1 MLGSNSSQPNPTI
14 EAVNQFYHPQSIL
27 PPSLISVL
35 SSSTSDGELDFLRK
49 RQVVWEESSGP
60 IYYMLRKDICS
71 LFYASLRKLEEQP
84 EWLKGGKLRDYQL
97 EGLNFLVN
105 SWRNDTNVILA
116 DEMGLGKI
124 VQSVSML
131 GFHQNAQQ
139 IHGPFLGVVP
149 LSSLSNWAKEFRKW
163 LPEMNIIIYVGTRA
177 SREGY
182 GAESA
187 EEKQRLLKLMRNFNF
202 NGESGSEPYT
212 PTAINFNFIPEFIS
226 KKLFI
231 IGTLLR
237 NSGSDGLL

>member
-49 RQVVWEESSGP
+49 RQVVWEESLRDL
-60 IYYMLRKDICS
+60 YYMLRKDICS

-105 SWRNDTNVILA
+105 SWRNDTNVILG

-131 GFHQNAQQ
+131 GFHQRMPSKSMVLFLELFRSPLYQ
-139 IHGPFLGVVP
+139 IGP
-149 LSSLSNWAKEFRKW
+149 K
-163 LPEMNIIIYVGTRA
+163 
-177 SREGY
+177 
-182 GAESA
+182 
-187 EEKQRLLKLMRNFNF
+187 
-202 NGESGSEPYT
+202 
-212 PTAINFNFIPEFIS
+212 
-226 KKLFI
+226 
-231 IGTLLR
+231 
-237 NSGSDGLL
+237 NSGSGFLK